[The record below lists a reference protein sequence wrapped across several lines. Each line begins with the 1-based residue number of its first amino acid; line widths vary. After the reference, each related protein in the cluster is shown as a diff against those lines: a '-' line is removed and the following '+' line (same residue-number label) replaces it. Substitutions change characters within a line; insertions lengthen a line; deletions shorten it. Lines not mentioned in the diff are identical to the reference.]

1 MTRNYRIAIFLG
13 VASMLAPGFALALAS
28 RPATGVA
35 AQEPAIAPA
44 PEARP
49 AAIPPA
55 IPPEDQATKL
65 QIGNLFE
72 VMHVRQQFVSTLNTM
87 TALARQQMDA
97 QMKEVSARTG
107 TSLTPEQ
114 QEAARKVTDG
124 FMEKAT
130 HVVTSDELIDD
141 MTAIYQRHFT
151 KADIEAAIEFYSSPA
166 GQHMLSEQP
175 AILKEYMP
183 VVMKRMN
190 ERMKTLIDEMAGDM
204 EEAIKDAKPAGK

>member
-1 MTRNYRIAIFLG
+1 MTRSFRIAVVLG
-13 VASMLAPGFALALAS
+13 VASMLAPGLAFGLA
-28 RPATGVA
+28 PELGLGVA
-35 AQEPAIAPA
+35 AQEPATVPA
-44 PEARP
+44 AEARP
-49 AAIPPA
+49 AAIPS
-55 IPPEDQATKL
+55 EDQATKL

-72 VMHVRQQFVSTLNTM
+72 VMHIRQQFASTLNTM
-87 TALARQQMDA
+87 TALACQQMDA

-107 TSLTPEQ
+107 AQLTPEQ
-114 QEAARKVTDG
+114 HEAARKVTDG

-130 HVVTSDELIDD
+130 HVLTTDELIDD

-151 KADIEAAIEFYSSPA
+151 KDDIEAAIEFYSSPA

-190 ERMKTLIDEMAGDM
+190 ERMKTLIGEMASDM
-204 EEAIKDAKPAGK
+204 EEAIKEAKPAGK